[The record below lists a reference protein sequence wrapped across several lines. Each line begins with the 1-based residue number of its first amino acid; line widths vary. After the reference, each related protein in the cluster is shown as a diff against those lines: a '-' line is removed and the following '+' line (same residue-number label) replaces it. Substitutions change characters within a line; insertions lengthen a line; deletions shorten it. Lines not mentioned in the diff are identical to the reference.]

1 MGCNEAREWM
11 SLRLDG
17 RLEPAEEEQ
26 LSEHLRRC
34 PSCALEWS
42 HWQELDGLLRTAPG
56 VAPPEGLSAL
66 VLERLRQQRARQI
79 AGSLVVIG
87 LQVTGLGVLML
98 GAVAYCLHGV
108 APVLSQ
114 VPYLIPAARFAATHL
129 VTVAGVLGE
138 AIGVL
143 MRAAVS
149 RRAALLAPAYALLA
163 AGVMAAWLRVVVR
176 RRPAAGG
183 PAGA

>member
-17 RLEPAEEEQ
+17 QLEPAEEEQ
-26 LSEHLRRC
+26 LSEHLRGC
-34 PSCALEWS
+34 PSCALAWS
-42 HWQELDGLLRTAPG
+42 HWQELDGLLRTAPAM
-56 VAPPEGLSAL
+56 APPEGLLAL
-66 VLERLRQQRARQI
+66 VMERLRQQRARQI

-87 LQVTGLGVLML
+87 LQVTGLSVLVL
-98 GAVAYCLHGV
+98 GAVAYWLHGL
-108 APVLSQ
+108 APVLLQ
-114 VPYLIPAARFAATHL
+114 VPYLMLAARFAAAHL
-129 VTVAGVLGE
+129 LTVAGVLGE

-143 MRAAVS
+143 MRVAVS
-149 RRAALLAPAYALLA
+149 SRSALLAPAYALLA
-163 AGVMAAWLRVVVR
+163 AGVMAAWLRVVFR